1 MKTSEKI
8 EYAKKRIEE
17 LTLLISYW
25 EEEENAKSLKGLKL
39 TEKDYQLLKETT
51 KEELEVYL
59 NLANLNKIK

>member
-1 MKTSEKI
+1 MKTHEKI

-25 EEEENAKSLKGLKL
+25 EKEENTKSLKGLKL

-51 KEELEVYL
+51 KEELELYFSI
-59 NLANLNKIK
+59 ANLNKIK

>member
-1 MKTSEKI
+1 MKISEKI

-25 EEEENAKSLKGLKL
+25 EKEKNAKSLKGLKL

-51 KEELEVYL
+51 KEELELYFSI
-59 NLANLNKIK
+59 ANLNKIK

>member
-1 MKTSEKI
+1 MKISEKI

-25 EEEENAKSLKGLKL
+25 KKEENAKSLKGLKL

-51 KEELEVYL
+51 KEELELYF
-59 NLANLNKIK
+59 NIANLNKIK

>member
-8 EYAKKRIEE
+8 EHAKKRIEE

-25 EEEENAKSLKGLKL
+25 EKEKNAKSLKGLKL

-51 KEELEVYL
+51 KEELELYFSI
-59 NLANLNKIK
+59 ANLNKIK

>member
-8 EYAKKRIEE
+8 EYAKTRIEE

-25 EEEENAKSLKGLKL
+25 EKEKNAKSLKGLKL

-51 KEELEVYL
+51 KEELELYFSI
-59 NLANLNKIK
+59 ANLNKIK

>member
-25 EEEENAKSLKGLKL
+25 EKEENTKSLKGLKL

-51 KEELEVYL
+51 KEELELYFSI
-59 NLANLNKIK
+59 ANLNKIK

>member
-25 EEEENAKSLKGLKL
+25 EKEKNAKSLKGLKL

-51 KEELEVYL
+51 KEELELYF
-59 NLANLNKIK
+59 NIANLNKIK

>member
-1 MKTSEKI
+1 MKISEKI

-25 EEEENAKSLKGLKL
+25 EKEKNAKSLKGLKL

-51 KEELEVYL
+51 KEELELYF
-59 NLANLNKIK
+59 NIANLNKIK

>member
-1 MKTSEKI
+1 MKISEKI

-25 EEEENAKSLKGLKL
+25 EKEKIAKSLKGIKL

-51 KEELEVYL
+51 KEELELYFSI
-59 NLANLNKIK
+59 ANLNKIK

>member
-1 MKTSEKI
+1 MKISEKI

-25 EEEENAKSLKGLKL
+25 EKEENTKSLKGLKL

-51 KEELEVYL
+51 KEELELYFSI
-59 NLANLNKIK
+59 ANLNKIK

>member
-1 MKTSEKI
+1 MKISEKI
-8 EYAKKRIEE
+8 KYAKKRIEE

-25 EEEENAKSLKGLKL
+25 EKEENAKSLKGLKL

-51 KEELEVYL
+51 KEELEVYF

>member
-8 EYAKKRIEE
+8 EHAKKRIEE

-25 EEEENAKSLKGLKL
+25 EKEENAKSLKDLKL

-51 KEELEVYL
+51 KEELELYF
-59 NLANLNKIK
+59 NIANLNKIK